1 LTGLCFDS
9 SGFSWKL
16 VSDAKGVYQR
26 SYRIQMGFP
35 GFEDLLWDSGEQKSE
50 QSCYIPYGGTEL
62 PSCGAFRWRVS
73 VTDNKGGSS
82 GWSEPQA
89 YITGPAPGE
98 FGACFITPDKPED
111 AAISKGKLLRRSFDV
126 SGNVSQ
132 AILYSTALGL
142 YEPFINGSRAGDALL
157 TPGWTEY
164 RSRLL
169 YQAWDVTE
177 LIREGENALGAMLG
191 AGWYKGD
198 LAGWTG
204 QRNVYGEKTAL
215 LMRLDIRYSDGERQT
230 ITTDGEWRYSD
241 GPVLFSELYHGEIYD
256 ARLEQPGWNEPG
268 FDDGAWLRPEFL
280 DYPVENLR
288 PQDGPLVKRREV
300 LPVKE
305 VIITPKGET
314 VLDFGQNMT
323 GWVRFSVK
331 GKAGGKVVLRHAEVL
346 DSEGNFYT
354 GNMRGAK
361 NEITYILGS
370 EEAVFEP
377 HFTFQGFRYVMVA
390 ECPGQVNPEDYSA
403 VVIHS
408 DMSPSGSFECS
419 NDMLNRLHSNILW
432 GLKGNFVDIPT
443 DCPQRDERLGWTG
456 DAQIFARTSTYLMD
470 TRAFWRKW
478 LRDLRKAQFENGGV
492 PFVVPDV
499 LTGKF
504 PEGDII
510 ANAESV
516 AGWGDAAVICPW
528 AVWLA
533 YGDKAALSE
542 SYDSMKAWVE
552 YIHGRADRGL
562 LWNNDYQLGD
572 WVALD
577 AKEGSYFGAT
587 ATDLVAT
594 AYYAKCAEIL
604 AKSANLL
611 EKEGDAVFYAKL
623 REEIGEAYAAEFF
636 TKNGRLASPTQTA
649 HILSLAFGLTPP
661 EYKERTIK
669 GLLAMLKD
677 NDGHLTTGFLG
688 TPYFCQV
695 LADSGH
701 LDEAYAL
708 LLKEDYPSWLYQ
720 ITKGATTIWEHWD
733 GIKPDGSMWSPN
745 MNSFN
750 HYAYGSI
757 GEFLYRIIGGLDTD
771 GESAGYKKIIIEPRP
786 GGGLTWAKASVE
798 TPYGRLAVHWRLEG
812 PVFRLEV
819 KIPPNTAARVIMPD
833 GSEYKALSG
842 NGEYLCRV

>member
-1 LTGLCFDS
+1 
-9 SGFSWKL
+9 
-16 VSDAKGVYQR
+16 
-26 SYRIQMGFP
+26 
-35 GFEDLLWDSGEQKSE
+35 
-50 QSCYIPYGGTEL
+50 
-62 PSCGAFRWRVS
+62 
-73 VTDNKGGSS
+73 
-82 GWSEPQA
+82 PQTH
-89 YITGPAPGE
+89 ITGPASGE
-98 FGACFITPDKPED
+98 FGAWFITPDKPED
-111 AAISKGKLLRRSFDV
+111 AALSKGKLLRRPFDV

-132 AILYSTALGL
+132 AILYATALGL
-142 YEPFINGSRAGDALL
+142 YEPFINGSRVRDALL

-169 YQAWDVTE
+169 YQTWDVTE

-215 LMRLDIRYSDGERQT
+215 LMRLDIHYADGSCQT
-230 ITTDGEWRYSD
+230 VSTDGQWRCSD

-268 FDDGAWLRPEFL
+268 FDCGTWLIPERL
-280 DYPVENLR
+280 DYPLENLR
-288 PQDGPLVKRREV
+288 PQDGPLVRRREV

-323 GWVRFSVK
+323 GWVRFAVK
-331 GKAGGKVVLRHAEVL
+331 GKAGDKVVLRHAEVL

-354 GNMRGAK
+354 ENMRGAK
-361 NEITYILGS
+361 NEITYILGG

-408 DMSPSGSFECS
+408 DMPPAGSFECS

-456 DAQIFARTSTYLMD
+456 DAQIFARTSTYMMD
-470 TRAFWRKW
+470 TRMFWSKW
-478 LRDLRKAQFENGGV
+478 LRDLRKAQFKNGGV

-533 YGDKAALSE
+533 YGDKAVLSE

-587 ATDLVAT
+587 ATDLIAT

-604 AKSANLL
+604 AKSAAVL
-611 EKEGDAVFYAKL
+611 EKEDDAEFYAKL
-623 REEIGEAYAAEFF
+623 REEIGEAYVNEFF

-669 GLLAMLKD
+669 GLLALLKE

-720 ITKGATTIWEHWD
+720 ITKGATTVWEHWD
-733 GIKPDGSMWSPN
+733 GMKPDGSMWSPN

-757 GEFLYRIIGGLDTD
+757 GEFLYRVIGGVDTD
-771 GESAGYKKIIIEPRP
+771 GESTGYKKIIIKPRP

-798 TPYGRLAVHWRLEG
+798 TPYGKLAVHWRLEG
-812 PVFRLEV
+812 PVFKLEV
-819 KIPPNTAARVIMPD
+819 KIPPNASARVIMPD
-833 GSEYKALSG
+833 GSEYEALSG
-842 NGEYLCRV
+842 NGEYLCGV